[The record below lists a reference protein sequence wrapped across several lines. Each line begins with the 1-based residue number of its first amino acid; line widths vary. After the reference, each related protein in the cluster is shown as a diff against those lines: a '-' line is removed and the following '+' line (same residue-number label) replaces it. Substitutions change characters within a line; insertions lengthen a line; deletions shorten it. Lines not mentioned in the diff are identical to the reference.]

1 MVGFGRD
8 SGRATVAT
16 LWCQWVNLSQ
26 VVAAVSSASAI
37 INKER
42 PSPRRYNPLRDADPH
57 NLGSPLG
64 FYLEVDGFGDVPCR
78 KESTDANLQARL
90 NARNCAF
97 H

>member
-1 MVGFGRD
+1 MAEPQV
-8 SGRATVAT
+8 S
-16 LWCQWVNLSQ
+16 LSQ
-26 VVAAVSSASAI
+26 GAAAVLLVLMLLQLRQLIKSAGHHLAGCD
-37 INKER
+37 
-42 PSPRRYNPLRDADPH
+42 PLRGADPH

-64 FYLEVDGFGDVPCR
+64 FYLEVDGFGDVPCG